1 MSKIHASTL
10 GARPRPVMY
19 RSSLQPMMQD
29 LLRELA
35 DIDFEHDAALDR
47 LEGSTDDPY
56 LKGLLAE
63 RLRAN
68 HHARREPYLRRLAD
82 LQAQATRRTGL
93 RRFI

>member
-1 MSKIHASTL
+1 MFKIHASVP
-10 GARPRPVMY
+10 GVRPRSRMY
-19 RSSLQPMMQD
+19 PSRLQPMMQD

-35 DIDFEHDAALDR
+35 DIDFEHDAALER
-47 LEGSTDDPY
+47 LERSSEAPW
-56 LKGLLAE
+56 LKRQLAE

-68 HHARREPYLRRLAD
+68 HHARREPYLRQLAD